1 MFGSFRF
8 VLFRF
13 VWIFVCLSIYLS
25 KWKGEE
31 RKMKKE
37 KEKGEFTLYN
47 RWMDVCEMRGTGLY
61 LLSYLLTWIAL
72 DWMDGKGTVCLSVGS
87 R

>member
-1 MFGSFRF
+1 
-8 VLFRF
+8 
-13 VWIFVCLSIYLS
+13 
-25 KWKGEE
+25 
-31 RKMKKE
+31 MKKE